1 MKYSDDSLL
10 NSHPLITPPD
20 DDQVM
25 REFTYQSASVLHL
38 DWIDKFH
45 TANCSCLSP
54 RIDGF
59 YREGY
64 NLLFC
69 RGLYRPFQPTAVLC
83 SLFPPNYYYTHRHII
98 ISWGGMAIENQ
109 SSKGQKWRGKPW
121 TTAIECSVEL
131 LKRRPEI

>member
-54 RIDGF
+54 RISMAFIGRGITSYSAVVF
-59 YREGY
+59 IGHSNR
-64 NLLFC
+64 LLSCVASF
-69 RGLYRPFQPTAVLC
+69 LP
-83 SLFPPNYYYTHRHII
+83 II
-98 ISWGGMAIENQ
+98 IIH
-109 SSKGQKWRGKPW
+109 
-121 TTAIECSVEL
+121 TAT
-131 LKRRPEI
+131 